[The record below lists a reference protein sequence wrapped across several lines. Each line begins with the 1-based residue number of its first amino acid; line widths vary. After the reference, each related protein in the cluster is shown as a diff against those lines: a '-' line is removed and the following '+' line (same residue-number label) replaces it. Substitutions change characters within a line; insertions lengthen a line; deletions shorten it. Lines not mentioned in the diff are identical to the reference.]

1 MTVSHSQ
8 VTSASAVTLLLSIF
22 LSASHVT
29 ATCVTALCVWSGFKS
44 SLWQALWPKIKS
56 VPWLATSRRA
66 TSGCLG
72 ETIATQSNLE
82 GSLPATHWRKQN
94 SKSSRQVLQLTLEF
108 IQRILCCACWVG
120 TTTAVLGPGV
130 RRAGC
135 SATCGWRGASLVRT
149 ITSQAWRIRS
159 VTRLREF
166 NDMDFGKIFI
176 SLETGSKLRFVNRF
190 AAAQHLQKKLA
201 NHPFCEHVQMA
212 LRQAKTLVRASLQT
226 AGQGPV
232 AISAAQI
239 QDCRDVV
246 GMQEFKAQCQRA
258 GVPENW
264 LHIGHLPGRDST
276 VGFSFTWCS
285 STHSHPVLAKDV
297 QLLLTCHD
305 FMRTFFEKRI
315 YQKIKLF
322 APPCLQLQAPKRGR
336 GI

>member
-1 MTVSHSQ
+1 
-8 VTSASAVTLLLSIF
+8 
-22 LSASHVT
+22 
-29 ATCVTALCVWSGFKS
+29 
-44 SLWQALWPKIKS
+44 
-56 VPWLATSRRA
+56 
-66 TSGCLG
+66 
-72 ETIATQSNLE
+72 
-82 GSLPATHWRKQN
+82 
-94 SKSSRQVLQLTLEF
+94 
-108 IQRILCCACWVG
+108 
-120 TTTAVLGPGV
+120 
-130 RRAGC
+130 
-135 SATCGWRGASLVRT
+135 
-149 ITSQAWRIRS
+149 
-159 VTRLREF
+159 
-166 NDMDFGKIFI
+166 MDFGKIFI

-315 YQKIKLF
+315 LPKNQTLCTALPSAASSKARQGHLRQCPQSCCPGY
-322 APPCLQLQAPKRGR
+322 CLCTAIGRGR
-336 GI
+336 SWHPEKLHG